1 MNLKSLFSGLFMVV
15 LFSSVL
21 SAQNDAKL
29 ANYYYQSGEYEKSA
43 VLFKKLSEQSGFNEY
58 YFEQYIES
66 LMALETY
73 TEAEK
78 AIKAALAAHPRAIQ
92 LFVTYGSLLDRV
104 GRMNEAEIEYRK
116 AIENLNTNRSA
127 ISTLGNS
134 FMRLT
139 KYELALETFEKGE
152 SITGNSG
159 IYSYSIA
166 EIYRRQNDMENM
178 ISYYL
183 ESAMA
188 TISRITS
195 VQNYFNRYL
204 TSREDFELLRLKLYE
219 KVQERPEDIFF
230 PEMIQWVFIR
240 NKQYARA
247 LRQARALDRRL
258 DENGSRVYNLARI
271 AANDRDFETA
281 IEAYD
286 YIVTNKLPNSPY
298 YIDAKKELLE
308 SKRKQLITS
317 KEGDRNNF
325 ELLRVEYETF
335 LDEVGRSRRTALVI
349 MELAELEAL
358 YLNNL
363 DRAVELLQ
371 DLIELPG
378 LNNYIR
384 ANAKLDLGDYFL
396 MNSEV
401 WEATLLYSQVDKEFR
416 EDHLG
421 EMARFKNAKLSYYI
435 GDFEWS
441 QEQFDILKSATSRLI
456 SNDAIDL
463 SVFIMDNANLDTT
476 YAPLQ
481 LFAEAELLFFQNRTS
496 EAFAKLDSI
505 QLLYPDH
512 TLEDDVLFIKAE
524 SYKLRKEFDLA
535 VEMYN
540 EIIKDHPD
548 AIRADNA
555 IFSLASL
562 YEFTLE
568 DPGKAMELYEKLFIE
583 YSDSTFAIEARKRFR
598 ILRGDRIQ

>member
-1 MNLKSLFSGLFMVV
+1 M
-15 LFSSVL
+15 
-21 SAQNDAKL
+21 
-29 ANYYYQSGEYEKSA
+29 
-43 VLFKKLSEQSGFNEY
+43 
-58 YFEQYIES
+58 
-66 LMALETY
+66 
-73 TEAEK
+73 
-78 AIKAALAAHPRAIQ
+78 
-92 LFVTYGSLLDRV
+92 
-104 GRMNEAEIEYRK
+104 
-116 AIENLNTNRSA
+116 
-127 ISTLGNS
+127 
-134 FMRLT
+134 
-139 KYELALETFEKGE
+139 
-152 SITGNSG
+152 
-159 IYSYSIA
+159 
-166 EIYRRQNDMENM
+166 
-178 ISYYL
+178 
-183 ESAMA
+183 
-188 TISRITS
+188 
-195 VQNYFNRYL
+195 
-204 TSREDFELLRLKLYE
+204 
-219 KVQERPEDIFF
+219 
-230 PEMIQWVFIR
+230 
-240 NKQYARA
+240 
-247 LRQARALDRRL
+247 
-258 DENGSRVYNLARI
+258 
-271 AANDRDFETA
+271 
-281 IEAYD
+281 
-286 YIVTNKLPNSPY
+286 
-298 YIDAKKELLE
+298 
-308 SKRKQLITS
+308 
-317 KEGDRNNF
+317 
-325 ELLRVEYETF
+325 
-335 LDEVGRSRRTALVI
+335 
-349 MELAELEAL
+349 
-358 YLNNL
+358 
-363 DRAVELLQ
+363 
-371 DLIELPG
+371 
-378 LNNYIR
+378 
-384 ANAKLDLGDYFL
+384 
-396 MNSEV
+396 
-401 WEATLLYSQVDKEFR
+401 DKEFR

>member
-1 MNLKSLFSGLFMVV
+1 MVV

-335 LDEVGRSRRTALVI
+335 LVEVGRSRRTALVI